1 MNDNMPPIKIR
12 RLTIH
17 NYKGID
23 ELELEFP
30 PPRMPDDPDIL
41 VMGSRNGLGKT
52 SIIECCSLLL
62 LVLSLREDRLK
73 LRDRIS
79 TIDVPDLL
87 IKAGAHFAEITGD
100 LVRDNISITATLR
113 LDRNG
118 ILKVSGESL
127 PKRAKD
133 NECYEP
139 DRETLDFMRAICGFT
154 PNPVIEKSFM
164 LFHSYRK
171 VQEGNPEMGMLV
183 DRGRRPWRPS
193 FESRYE
199 FPMSAFKLQILHSLM
214 GRANLF
220 ELVNDQES
228 DQIIDKL
235 NELMLFYAGGS
246 IGKLRPSQDNTV
258 DFRVTPI
265 RKSESFTFDGL
276 SSGQKEIISTLFLIW
291 YHTRKTQSVVLID
304 EPELHLNAQ
313 WHRSFVNKLMS
324 LAPQNQ
330 YIVATHSE
338 DIMDSVKE
346 DRRILL
352 TSTEESTI

>member
-1 MNDNMPPIKIR
+1 MIKDMPIKIR
-12 RLTIH
+12 RIVIR

-23 ELELEFP
+23 ELELNFP
-30 PPRMPDDPDIL
+30 TPKMPDDPDIL
-41 VMGSRNGLGKT
+41 VMGSKNGLGKT

-62 LVLSLREDRLK
+62 LVLSLRNERLK
-73 LRDRIS
+73 LRDRFS

-87 IKAGAHFAEITGD
+87 IKAGSHFAEITGD
-100 LVRDNISITATLR
+100 LVMNDVQLTASIR

-127 PKRAKD
+127 PERMKE
-133 NECYEP
+133 NEIYEP
-139 DRETLDFMRAICGFT
+139 ESETNDLMRAICGFT
-154 PNPVIEKSFM
+154 PNPVVEKYFM

-183 DRGRRPWRPS
+183 DRVRRSLRPS
-193 FESRYE
+193 MVSRYE

-220 ELVNDQES
+220 ELVDDQDS
-228 DQIIDKL
+228 NQTINRL
-235 NELMLFYAGGS
+235 NKLMLLYANGTIS
-246 IGKLRPSQDNTV
+246 KLRPAADNTV
-258 DFRVTPI
+258 DFRVTPS
-265 RKSESFTFDGL
+265 KGNDSFTFDGL

-291 YHTRKTQSVVLID
+291 YHTRNTPSVVLID

-313 WHRSFVNKLMS
+313 WHRGFVNELIA
-324 LAPQNQ
+324 LAPRNQ
-330 YIVATHSE
+330 YILATHSE

-346 DRRILL
+346 DRRMLL
-352 TSTEESTI
+352 MSAEDVNHA